1 MLICFQKTQLDQ
13 EVQKSGIKLDHLRK
27 ENSELKAK
35 ITDCEE
41 ENTNLQKGMREI
53 QNAINEQSMETL

>member
-1 MLICFQKTQLDQ
+1 M
-13 EVQKSGIKLDHLRK
+13 QKSGIKLDQLRK